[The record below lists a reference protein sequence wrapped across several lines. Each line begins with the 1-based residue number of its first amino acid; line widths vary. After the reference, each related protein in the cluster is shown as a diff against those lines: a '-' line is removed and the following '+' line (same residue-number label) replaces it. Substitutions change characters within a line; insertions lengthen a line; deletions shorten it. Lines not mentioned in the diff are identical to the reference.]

1 MAKGTSGRLKTPKEA
16 TDIDGT
22 AIWDRNLVTMSCRV
36 NEGDKMALE
45 DLQKPSK
52 AQLHHED
59 SQRDENAN
67 EDVPDAHGCA
77 ARGSR

>member
-1 MAKGTSGRLKTPKEA
+1 M
-16 TDIDGT
+16 
-22 AIWDRNLVTMSCRV
+22 TMSCRV

-67 EDVPDAHGCA
+67 EDVHDAHGCA